1 MHFRRMPL
9 IFFFFVGGLGW
20 LDHMHE
26 QKKKN
31 SRLLA
36 GTHVM
41 AQTLPVLVISFK
53 TAYKKK
59 KL

>member
-1 MHFRRMPL
+1 
-9 IFFFFVGGLGW
+9 
-20 LDHMHE
+20 MHE